1 MGLSLKRQCANLLIL
16 GAVAFSYNRL
26 FGYHVLDI
34 ICLDGKKFGGDT
46 DRKFG
51 YRRLK
56 TLMQDKEE
64 NKVKSFTGFNRTC
77 RLESC

>member
-1 MGLSLKRQCANLLIL
+1 MGLSLIRQCANLLIL
-16 GAVAFSYNRL
+16 VGAVAFSTCAKSYNR
-26 FGYHVLDI
+26 
-34 ICLDGKKFGGDT
+34 GG

-77 RLESC
+77 LESC

>member
-1 MGLSLKRQCANLLIL
+1 MAIN
-16 GAVAFSYNRL
+16 
-26 FGYHVLDI
+26 
-34 ICLDGKKFGGDT
+34 FGG

-64 NKVKSFTGFNRTC
+64 EKRNS
-77 RLESC
+77 

>member
-1 MGLSLKRQCANLLIL
+1 MGLSLIRQCANLLIV
-16 GAVAFSYNRL
+16 GAVAFSTYAKSYNRL
-26 FGYHVLDI
+26 DI
-34 ICLDGKKFGGDT
+34 MAINFGG

-64 NKVKSFTGFNRTC
+64 KKVKS
-77 RLESC
+77 LQD